1 MFFEAFDR
9 IDAALSIAI
18 PLLVLLRFLVVK
30 KRRFCVYFLLKARA
44 RSLYLYLRDNSGI
57 QIGLQPL
64 SRKA

>member
-30 KRRFCVYFLLKARA
+30 RR
-44 RSLYLYLRDNSGI
+44 
-57 QIGLQPL
+57 
-64 SRKA
+64 